1 MVASCRKL
9 AVCFAAQ
16 PPQNRTHNNGWQQQM
31 NCEVE
36 HLVKQNED
44 NDKLAARRP
53 LMDDAGQI
61 GCDRSH
67 SRLHEILASRALQ
80 RNSCATNRAVT
91 GGYFGAVQPIEQ
103 SLAVMPSH
111 RPTTPSK

>member
-1 MVASCRKL
+1 
-9 AVCFAAQ
+9 
-16 PPQNRTHNNGWQQQM
+16 M

-91 GGYFGAVQPIEQ
+91 GGYFGAVQPVEQ

-111 RPTTPSK
+111 RPTTPSQ